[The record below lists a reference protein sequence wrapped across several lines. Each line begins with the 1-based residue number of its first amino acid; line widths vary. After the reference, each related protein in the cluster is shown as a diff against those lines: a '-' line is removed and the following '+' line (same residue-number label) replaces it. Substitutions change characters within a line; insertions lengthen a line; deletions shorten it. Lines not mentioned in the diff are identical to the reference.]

1 MLLTSHFGSCCGMTL
16 HWANCVQADI
26 CSQYAT
32 EPVAGAPGASSAPLP
47 ERDGTVT
54 AIDFAAFVNDL
65 ADLSG
70 RTIAPFFRSAMVA
83 ENKAGPGAF
92 DPVTEADRAAEAAMR
107 ARIRKSFPA
116 HGVEGEEFGNEGS
129 SAEYVWVLDPIDGTA
144 AFISGLPLWGTL
156 IGLKRHGEPVYGMM
170 SQPFTGERFYG
181 DCGQSSYE
189 RAGQTR
195 IIRTRRCAS
204 LAEATLASTSPHL
217 FSETEAPAFQRV
229 QRAARMTRYGA
240 DCYAYCM
247 LAAGH
252 IDLVVEAGL
261 KPCDI
266 APLIPIIQG
275 AGGVVTSW
283 DGGSAVN
290 GGRVIAAGDPALH
303 AEAMRLLAET
313 P

>member
-1 MLLTSHFGSCCGMTL
+1 M
-16 HWANCVQADI
+16 
-26 CSQYAT
+26 
-32 EPVAGAPGASSAPLP
+32 
-47 ERDGTVT
+47 T

-70 RTIAPFFRSAMVA
+70 RTIAPFFRSAMTM
-83 ENKAGPGAF
+83 ENKARSGAF

-116 HGVEGEEFGNEGS
+116 HGIEGEEYGDEGS

-156 IGLKRHGEPVYGMM
+156 IGLKRSGAPVYGMM

-181 DCGQSSYE
+181 DCGQSRYQRGGE
-189 RAGQTR
+189 TRVIRA
-195 IIRTRRCAS
+195 RRCTS

-217 FSETEAPAFQRV
+217 FSEAEAEGFQRV
-229 QRAARMTRYGA
+229 QRAARLTRYGA

-275 AGGVVTSW
+275 AGGVVTTWS
-283 DGGSAVN
+283 GESAVN
-290 GGRVIAAGDPALH
+290 GGRVIAAGDPTIH
-303 AEAMRLLAET
+303 AAAMRLLADVA
-313 P
+313 